1 PPQEL
6 RGHQPA
12 PPADIRLIRR
22 PAGPDLPTH
31 DGSLDS
37 SEDQNDMNRLLAL
50 PDDRLGA
57 PRGDS
62 NPRCLIRR
70 SEFTLAEQRHL
81 GIRGSGYIRSHSSG
95 IARLR
100 VVGQQWDTAVRWP
113 RPIKRARSGA
123 L

>member
-1 PPQEL
+1 
-6 RGHQPA
+6 
-12 PPADIRLIRR
+12 
-22 PAGPDLPTH
+22 
-31 DGSLDS
+31 
-37 SEDQNDMNRLLAL
+37 MNRLLAL

-100 VVGQQWDTAVRWP
+100 VVGQQWDTAVQGP
-113 RPIKRARSGA
+113 RPWSAHDQGRSRDRQHERGIFGSLRPRVGPA
-123 L
+123 GCQNSATAS